1 MLIAYNEP
9 SVCVCLDLS
18 MHSSNGQGHALL
30 GSDGL
35 GHALFDSDGHALFVS
50 DGHGYNL
57 LPMPNTK
64 YEQKKNQAMFEVMN
78 I

>member
-1 MLIAYNEP
+1 MSRFEHG
-9 SVCVCLDLS
+9 SD
-18 MHSSNGQGHALL
+18 GHALL
-30 GSDGL
+30 VTDGL

>member
-18 MHSSNGQGHALL
+18 MHSSSNGQGHALL
-30 GSDGL
+30 NSDGL
-35 GHALFDSDGHALFVS
+35 GHALFDSDGHSLFVS

-64 YEQKKNQAMFEVMN
+64 HGQKK
-78 I
+78 IRPCLK